1 MREAL
6 VFVLVTLLGAQAEAQ
21 PLPPGGTYASEIA
34 QGGRTR
40 LVVIHRP
47 RQDGPLPLVVMLHG
61 AGDNARNVMSNY
73 GWDRLSDGA
82 GVAVLA
88 PQGIPVR
95 PDARASAAL
104 NPNVWNDGSGRFG
117 ADRLAIDDVAFI
129 AAAIDYAAARLPV
142 DPARVY
148 LAGMSNGAAM
158 AFRAGAA
165 LPGRF
170 AAVAAVASH
179 FWDPPPRIAPP
190 VSLLFIAGAR
200 DPLNLLGGG
209 AGRNPW
215 GGPSEIRP
223 PMIRSA
229 QAWAAAVGCRAET
242 EPDSDLPPQLIH
254 YPVPGVRWTG
264 CPPGIAVVM
273 VTYPAMGHVWPG
285 AARGLPERLVGPALP
300 GVDATALIWAFFRD
314 RRR

>member
-1 MREAL
+1 MRCARLAL
-6 VFVLVTLLGAQAEAQ
+6 LLALCAGPATAQS
-21 PLPPGGTYASEIA
+21 LPPGIHALQLEH
-34 QGGRTR
+34 GGRTR

-61 AGDNARNVMSNY
+61 AGDSARNVMTNY
-73 GWDRLSDGA
+73 GWDRLGDRA
-82 GVAVLA
+82 GVAVIA
-88 PQGIPVR
+88 PQGVPAR
-95 PDARASAAL
+95 PDARDNAAL

-117 ADRLAIDDVAFI
+117 AARLAIDDVAFI
-129 AAAIDYAAARLPV
+129 AAAIDLAAARLPV

-148 LAGMSNGAAM
+148 LAGMSNGASM

-215 GGPSEIRP
+215 GGGPLEMRP
-223 PMIRSA
+223 PMARSA
-229 QAWAAAVGCRAET
+229 EAWAAAVGCRAET
-242 EPDSDLPPQLIH
+242 EMDTELPPEFIH
-254 YPVPGVRWTG
+254 FRPPGVRWIG

-273 VTYPAMGHVWPG
+273 ITYEAMGHVWPG
-285 AARGLPERLVGPALP
+285 AARDLPRRLVGPPLP
-300 GVDATALIWAFFRD
+300 GVDATALIWDFFRG